1 MHPENNAARPVPESL
16 IEHFAIDA
24 KASNFVVQAF
34 ASGVLAAFGH
44 SPNIAIRDFAG
55 EVQFCRENGMLQ
67 DARMRVSIRADS
79 LEVTDK
85 ISDKDRDEIHCQMF
99 NDVLETDRFPVIVYE
114 CSQVSANG
122 TGNRFWATLN
132 GQLTLH
138 GVTQPVPVS
147 ARVLLNDGSLRA
159 SGEFPVRQS
168 NYDIR
173 PVSAAAG
180 TIKLKDELKLTFDI
194 LARKQ
199 A

>member
-55 EVQFCRENGMLQ
+55 EVQFSRENGMLQ

-85 ISDKDRDEIHCQMF
+85 ISDKDRDEIHRQMF

-147 ARVLLNDGSLRA
+147 ARVILNDGSLRV

-168 NYDIR
+168 NYDIH